1 VFVGFVGCVGSADV
15 VDDLVVVVFFYLN
28 RLDVNVA
35 SIHYIT
41 RFTSRLDPEQ
51 TRNDNLNPNPNHNL
65 DPTLQK
71 AALHQLILP
80 LRKQMSNGPGNVK
93 IVEVF
98 PPSVQS
104 TSDSSPMVSLGRVGV
119 PMLGLS

>member
-1 VFVGFVGCVGSADV
+1 M
-15 VDDLVVVVFFYLN
+15 
-28 RLDVNVA
+28 NVA
-35 SIHYIT
+35 SIHCIT

-51 TRNDNLNPNPNHNL
+51 NHNHNPNPNHNF

-104 TSDSSPMVSLGRVGV
+104 TSISPPIVSLGRVGV
-119 PMLGLS
+119 PMTTLG